1 MRYVAKPVYVQQE
14 DGTGAGVIFG
24 VLIAGI
30 FALGVGAYFLLNQRP
45 VTQAPSKTTIIERTK
60 EVPTSQPKAPDVNVQ
75 VPQPKAPDVNVQVP
89 QPKAPDVNVQVAP
102 QRLLRRLLL
111 LPPKDL
117 RQHRQIQTHNNLQR
131 LKQPQRIL
139 KWIICSFRVSAKT
152 SKVSVSTQFMDS
164 SSWLKPPRFA

>member
-1 MRYVAKPVYVQQE
+1 MTDPNNIRQREIYDREVRRDPVYVQQE

-75 VPQPKAPDVNVQVP
+75 VPQPKAPDVNVQV
-89 QPKAPDVNVQVAP
+89 APPAAP
-102 QRLLRRLLL
+102 Q
-111 LPPKDL
+111 
-117 RQHRQIQTHNNLQR
+117 T
-131 LKQPQRIL
+131 
-139 KWIICSFRVSAKT
+139 SAPSAT
-152 SKVSVSTQFMDS
+152 QESSSTQTDPNTQQS
-164 SSWLKPPRFA
+164 PTTQTAPTNP